1 MRVIKQKNNKN
12 DYKRLIMFA
21 EKIILLIIGLTTLY
35 LGILGIITKN
45 IPIVE
50 SAISIIFGVFVFSYL
65 IKIRRI

>member
-21 EKIILLIIGLTTLY
+21 EKIILLIIGTTTFY
-35 LGILGIITKN
+35 LGLLGIITKT
-45 IPIVE
+45 IPALESIV
-50 SAISIIFGVFVFSYL
+50 SLIFGLFVFLYL